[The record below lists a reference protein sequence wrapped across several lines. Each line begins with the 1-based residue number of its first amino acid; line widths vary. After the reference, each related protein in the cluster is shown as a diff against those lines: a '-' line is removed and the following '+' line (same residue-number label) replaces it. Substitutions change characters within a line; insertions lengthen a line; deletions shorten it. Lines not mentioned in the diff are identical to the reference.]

1 MLNTS
6 SARQRLALAVAVV
19 ALAAPSLLAAQLR
32 TEFTPF
38 VASYYG
44 VTHLG
49 EGTGGPLAGNAFT
62 VDQNNAFAAGA
73 RITLPVGGRLAIE
86 GEFTYSASGLS
97 ITEKDAITT
106 GIDGGASQ
114 KGNVMFGSIRAV
126 ISPRRSNLFLLVG
139 PAIVTRGGDAWK
151 GVKKSDITDFGGVVG
166 LGIRASVTPR
176 FRINFTAESYLYSF
190 NGGGTKSKF
199 QSDILVSLGVPIAL
213 SH

>member
-6 SARQRLALAVAVV
+6 SVRHRLALAVAAA

-32 TEFTPF
+32 TELTPF
-38 VASYYG
+38 AASYYG

-49 EGTGGPLAGNAFT
+49 EGTGGPLAGNSFT
-62 VDQNNAFAAGA
+62 VDQNNAFAAGV
-73 RITLPVGGRLAIE
+73 RLTVPVGGRLAIE
-86 GEFTYSASGLS
+86 GEFVYTGSGLS
-97 ITEKDAITT
+97 ITEKD
-106 GIDGGASQ
+106 GFGPGLDGGISQ
-114 KGNVMFGSIRAV
+114 SGRVMFGSLRAV
-126 ISPRRSNLFLLVG
+126 ISPRRSNLFLIAG

-151 GVKKSDITDFGGVVG
+151 GVNKSDITDFGGVVG

-199 QSDILVSLGVPIAL
+199 QSDILVSLGIPIAL